1 MSTLSQFLV
10 QNPVENL
17 TAQVVVSNR
26 LAEFPFTVKAMTNP
40 EFSEYQ
46 KLSTTANRHGKVDFN
61 ARRFNELVVINQ
73 TLEPNFKDAEL
84 LKQAGCTTPEQF
96 LNKSLLAGEVAEL
109 AQQISILSGFD
120 RDMGEVVE
128 EAKNS

>member
-17 TAQVVVSNR
+17 TSKVVVSNR
-26 LAEFPFTVKAMTNP
+26 LAGYPFTIKAMTNS

-46 KLSTTANRHGKVDFN
+46 KLSTLAGRHGKVDFN

-73 TLEPNFKDAEL
+73 TIEPNFKDAEV

-96 LNKSLLAGEVAEL
+96 LNKSLLAGEIAEL
-109 AQQISILSGFD
+109 AQQISMLSGFD
-120 RDMGEVVE
+120 RDMEDTVE